1 MRSLRILLIT
11 LVAALGLV
19 VAPTAAAQQ
28 ISTPERTQIAVHFD
42 GGHTV
47 ATANA
52 GEQRPILSLS
62 KLHLGYWVLHH
73 GSQADKDRVQHMI
86 AFSDDTIASELD
98 DRYPQAIPEVIRDF
112 GLHQTT
118 YSGYWG
124 SSHTSAHDAA
134 RFISEIRHDPVAR
147 PVIDGMRYAAPV
159 AADGY
164 RQDFGTAVLPGAQGT
179 KFGWSN
185 NRDIHATVT
194 FGPGWVAAANTYGS
208 AADHTADVRAA
219 AGVLGSSVP
228 GAPAAPSV
236 PGSSG
241 GTVTSGELLD
251 RASCIDPLGSSQ
263 HLPQDIPVP
272 GEVAQ
277 FVPAC

>member
-1 MRSLRILLIT
+1 MRSLRILFIT
-11 LVAALGLV
+11 LVAALGLAA
-19 VAPTAAAQQ
+19 APTAAAQQ
-28 ISTPERTQIAVHFD
+28 IAAPDRTQIAVHFD
-42 GGHTV
+42 GGHTA
-47 ATANA
+47 ATGNA
-52 GEQRPILSLS
+52 GQQRPILSLS

-86 AFSDDTIASELD
+86 AFSDDHIATELD

-112 GLHQTT
+112 GLGQTT

-124 SSHTSAHDAA
+124 TSRTSAHDAA
-134 RFISEIRHDPVAR
+134 RFISAIRHAPVAR

-185 NRDIHATVT
+185 NHDVHATVT
-194 FGPGWVAAANTYGS
+194 IGPGWVAAANTYGS
-208 AADHTADVRAA
+208 AATHTADVRSA

-228 GAPAAPSV
+228 GVPAA

-263 HLPQDIPVP
+263 NLPQDIPVP